1 MRPLSKP
8 QLITIMKSKM
18 YQKNI
23 DIIANHYM
31 ERVEH
36 FVDLNDIGTCNAL
49 YSEFVVDGQDPE
61 DGEYEWQ
68 FIPDLTASN

>member
-8 QLITIMKSKM
+8 QLITIMKNKM
-18 YQKNI
+18 YQRNI
-23 DIIANHYM
+23 DLIANHYM

-36 FVDLNDIGTCNAL
+36 FVDLNDIETCNAL

-61 DGEYEWQ
+61 DGDYEWC
-68 FIPDLTASN
+68 FISDLTVFN